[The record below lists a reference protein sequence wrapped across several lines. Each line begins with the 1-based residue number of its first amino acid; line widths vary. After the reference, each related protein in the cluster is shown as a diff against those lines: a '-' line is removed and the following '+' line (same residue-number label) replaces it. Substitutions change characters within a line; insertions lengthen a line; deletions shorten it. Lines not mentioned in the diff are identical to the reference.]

1 MPLQLSSL
9 EEDGAGAIYLDSV
22 GLADVHEA
30 QRERI
35 QALLERLLPAS
46 DTPLGCTKW
55 AEHNIEITS
64 SRLIKLK
71 YYPVSRKLEGDT

>member
-1 MPLQLSSL
+1 M
-9 EEDGAGAIYLDSV
+9 EEDGAGTIHLDSV
-22 GLADVHEA
+22 GLADVDEA

-46 DTPLGCTKW
+46 NAPLGCTKW

-64 SRLIKLK
+64 SQPIKQK
-71 YYPVSRKLEGDT
+71 YYHISRKLEGEIEV